1 MPIYGYLVVEG
12 PHDVELVAQ
21 LLRPHGL
28 ARVQLER
35 DLDAFFVPLVP
46 RTYPPDG
53 DLLKRVPVPLF
64 LQSATHVVAVHS
76 AVGDTRLIAT
86 IGENAVLLDVARLT
100 AIGILIDSDDVSP
113 FDRYNAIRDGLRAQG
128 YQMPDDPGDVT
139 AGPPRLGGFV
149 LPDNSGAGTLEDI
162 LLDCAQHVY
171 PGLLATAATHVD
183 TAAQDKSLVKKDL
196 EETRSRA
203 GRHKA
208 IVGSIASVL
217 RPGRAVQVS
226 LQDNRWLRDTAL
238 ALPRVRAIQQFL
250 MTLLELP

>member
-1 MPIYGYLVVEG
+1 VPIYGYLVVEG

-46 RTYPPDG
+46 RTYPPNG

-100 AIGILIDSDDVSP
+100 AIGVLIDSDDDSP
-113 FDRYNAIRDGLRAQG
+113 IDRYNKIRDGLRSRG
-128 YQMPDDPGDVT
+128 YQFPDQPGDVT
-139 AGPPRLGGFV
+139 AGPLRLGGFV
-149 LPDNSGAGTLEDI
+149 LPDNLAAGTLEDI
-162 LLDCAQHVY
+162 LLECAQHVY
-171 PGLLATAATHVD
+171 PGLLATAITHVD
-183 TAAQDKSLVKKDL
+183 SAAQDSSLVKKDL
-196 EETRSRA
+196 EESQSRS
-203 GRHKA
+203 GRSKA

-217 RPGRAVQVS
+217 RPGKAVQVS

>member
-1 MPIYGYLVVEG
+1 VPKFGYLVVEG
-12 PHDVELVAQ
+12 PHDVEIVAQ

-28 ARVQLER
+28 ARVQFER
-35 DLDAFFVPLVP
+35 DLDAFFLPLVP
-46 RTYPPDG
+46 RTYPPNG

-86 IGENAVLLDVARLT
+86 IVENAVLLDMARLS
-100 AIGILIDSDDVSP
+100 AIGVLIDSDDVSP
-113 FDRYNAIRDGLRAQG
+113 IDRYNAIRDGLRVQG
-128 YQMPDDPGDVT
+128 YQLHAEPGEVK
-139 AGPPRLGGFV
+139 AGSTRLGGFV
-149 LPDNSGAGTLEDI
+149 LPDNSGAGNLEDI
-162 LLDCAQHVY
+162 LLDCAHHVY
-171 PGLLATAATHVD
+171 PGLLATATTHVD
-183 TAAQDKSLVKKDL
+183 SASQDISLTERDL
-196 EETRSRA
+196 KETRSRA

-217 RPGRAVQVS
+217 RPGKAVQVS

-250 MTLLELP
+250 LRLLELA